1 MDNLMFSVQLG
12 DVSTRCSSHPQGKV
26 KRGAKM
32 LVLYRCFTYAL
43 RMTIAKRL
51 QVVHRTL
58 SCPRR
63 IFTVSI
69 QPLQLRRM
77 SFQISQIIIIMT
89 VYL

>member
-1 MDNLMFSVQLG
+1 MDNLMFSAQLA

-43 RMTIAKRL
+43 RMTKTKRR

-58 SCPRR
+58 SCPQR
-63 IFTVSI
+63 IFVVSI
-69 QPLQLRRM
+69 QLLQVLRRM
-77 SFQISQIIIIMT
+77 SLQYCYSN
-89 VYL
+89 